1 MDQIRGGDGGAI
13 TGPTIA
19 GCSYDK
25 TAHRLQLSFNASL
38 LGGEGL
44 LLRPFDFNASNWA
57 PEPDWAGPGPIHDSL
72 GLMVCAANATRNSKL
87 PGAQGV
93 RGNASTCECVGWNY
107 FKYNGSDPQNPGA
120 WWYCE
125 VGPGFKPPPE
135 TIRRER
141 RERQALL
148 TFNRRRRRHALAEA
162 AAMTSQGQHAASTT
176 SMSDT
181 HALLPKEFQE
191 GELIVG
197 AGVRVGRVPEANP
210 FQHQWQPTPLILGG
224 DQSKVTIDL
233 SPLNKQK
240 PLAVRLAWVLFD
252 APDQSADTCCPSADS
267 QQGRKVCLPGNCPL
281 YSAVSE
287 LPANPFFATIDAV
300 RGRCVC
306 PAPQVCDSD

>member
-1 MDQIRGGDGGAI
+1 M
-13 TGPTIA
+13 P
-19 GCSYDK
+19 
-25 TAHRLQLSFNASL
+25 
-38 LGGEGL
+38 
-44 LLRPFDFNASNWA
+44 RPA
-57 PEPDWAGPGPIHDSL
+57 
-72 GLMVCAANATRNSKL
+72 K
-87 PGAQGV
+87 
-93 RGNASTCECVGWNY
+93 
-107 FKYNGSDPQNPGA
+107 
-120 WWYCE
+120 
-125 VGPGFKPPPE
+125 
-135 TIRRER
+135 
-141 RERQALL
+141 
-148 TFNRRRRRHALAEA
+148 RRRCCRQLDGRRDPAPPQHALAEA
-162 AAMTSQGQHAASTT
+162 AAMTSQGHAAST
-176 SMSDT
+176 MSDT

-197 AGVRVGRVPEANP
+197 AGVRVGWVPEANP

-224 DQSKVTIDL
+224 DQSKVTVDL

-267 QQGRKVCLPGNCPL
+267 RQGRKVCLPGNCPL